1 MRSTITTPRSRIAVA
16 ASQQDLCPACEQG
29 RLEVFFEI
37 AQAPIL
43 CNILCPTREAALSV
57 PRGAIRLGFCRKCG
71 HVYNVAFDPKRMQ
84 YNGAYENSLQFSP
97 RFQSYIESLAGKL
110 VKRYQLRDKNIIEI
124 GCGQGDFLSLLC
136 AVGGNAGIGFDPS
149 FDPGKTST
157 ALAGRV
163 QIRPQ
168 LYSPEHAKHP
178 ADLLCCR
185 HVLEHI
191 PRPLEFL
198 RQIRQTIGDRSNG
211 VVFFEV
217 PNALFTLKR
226 RAIWDI
232 IYEHCSYFTP
242 ASLRSVFELAGFE
255 VLSVQGAY
263 HGQFLTIEARPTR
276 SEPWDA
282 SLATEEIAEFAR
294 RFEEEYRSK
303 FVLWRRRLD
312 RISKEERRAVIWGG
326 GSKGVTFLN
335 VLQVAHDVI
344 PYAVDLNPRK
354 HGHFIAGTAQA
365 IVPPT
370 FLAREYP
377 PDEVVV
383 MNRIYKDEIGRTLAD
398 LGLHA
403 TLSVAG

>member
-1 MRSTITTPRSRIAVA
+1 
-16 ASQQDLCPACEQG
+16 
-29 RLEVFFEI
+29 
-37 AQAPIL
+37 
-43 CNILCPTREAALSV
+43 
-57 PRGAIRLGFCRKCG
+57 
-71 HVYNVAFDPKRMQ
+71 MQ
-84 YNGAYENSLQFSP
+84 YTGAYENSLQFSP
-97 RFQSYIESLAGKL
+97 RFQNYIESLAGRL
-110 VKRYQLRDKNIIEI
+110 IKRYQLRDKSIIEI

-136 AVGGNAGIGFDPS
+136 AGGDNAGIGFDPS
-149 FDPGKTST
+149 FDPRKTST

-168 LYSPEHAKHP
+168 LYSPEHAKYP

-191 PRPLEFL
+191 PRPLQFL
-198 RQIRQTIGDRSNG
+198 REIRRTIGDRSG

-242 ASLRSVFELAGFE
+242 ASLQRVFELAGFQ
-255 VLSVQGAY
+255 VLSVQGTY
-263 HGQFLTIEARPTR
+263 HGQFLTIEARPSQRAFWKAEVGT
-276 SEPWDA
+276 EQ
-282 SLATEEIAEFAR
+282 LAELVH
-294 RFEEEYRSK
+294 RFELEYHSK

-312 RISKEERRAVIWGG
+312 RINRQRRRAVIWGC

-335 VLQVAHDVI
+335 TLHVTHEVI

-354 HGHFIAGTAQA
+354 HGHFIAGTGQA
-365 IVPPT
+365 IVPPV
-370 FLAREYP
+370 FLASQYP

-383 MNRIYKDEIGRTLAD
+383 MNRIYRDEIAQTLAG
-398 LGLHA
+398 LGLSA
-403 TLSVAG
+403 ALSVAG